1 MKIQDLMKVMGKTQK
16 DIEDLLKKQ
25 DMIELNLTERE
36 RPLYWSN

>member
-25 DMIELNLTERE
+25 DIIELNLTERE
-36 RPLYWSN
+36 RPLY